1 MVAVLRCAIMRLLW
15 IRAMLAVLLVTTP
28 VAVHGAQDAAATD
41 VEQGKAI
48 FNGACVVCHGIEGG
62 GAMAPPLN
70 RPTLQAAPDDAALQM
85 VIKEGIPARGMPRV
99 RRFTDNELR
108 QLAVYIRSLARSA
121 RAPITGNATAGAA
134 VYDTMGCAG
143 CHIVRGQGGS
153 FGPQL
158 TNIGFARGPAYLRQ
172 AIVEPGAAL
181 PRSAV
186 MGLRGYDEYL
196 PIQVVMPD
204 GRTVRGVRV
213 NEDAFTLQVR
223 EPSGAL
229 HSFRKAEIRSISKEP
244 GASLMPSYR
253 TRLTD
258 TQLDDLVAYL
268 ASLGGAQ

>member
-1 MVAVLRCAIMRLLW
+1 MRHEW
-15 IRAMLAVLLVTTP
+15 IRTSLVVLLVTAP
-28 VAVHGAQDAAATD
+28 AAAHGGQDASATD
-41 VEQGKAI
+41 IEQGKAI
-48 FNGACVVCHGIEGG
+48 FGGACVVCHGIDGG

-70 RPTLQAAPDDAALQM
+70 RPTLQSAPDDAALQM

-108 QLAVYIRSLARSA
+108 QLTAYIRSLPRTARG
-121 RAPITGNATAGAA
+121 PITGNAKAGAA
-134 VYDTMGCAG
+134 VYDRMGCAT
-143 CHIVRGQGGS
+143 CHIAQGQGGS

-158 TNIGFARGPAYLRQ
+158 TNIGFARGPEYLRQ

-186 MGLRGYDEYL
+186 MGLRGYDEYV
-196 PIQVVMPD
+196 PVQVVARD

-223 EPSGAL
+223 EQSGAL
-229 HSFRKAEIRSISKEP
+229 HSFRKADVRSIHKEP

-253 TRLTD
+253 TRLSNTE
-258 TQLDDLVAYL
+258 LDDLVAYL
-268 ASLGGAQ
+268 ASLGGTQ